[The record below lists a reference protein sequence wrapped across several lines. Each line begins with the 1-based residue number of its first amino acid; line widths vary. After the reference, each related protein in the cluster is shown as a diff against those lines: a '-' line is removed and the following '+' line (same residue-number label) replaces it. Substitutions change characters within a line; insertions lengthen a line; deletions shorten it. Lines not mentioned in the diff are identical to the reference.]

1 MTTNSRRP
9 KSRLALDPFVPPG
22 SGAGP
27 ALSDPEPPPKAQAMS
42 APAEASDPERS
53 PPLSNATV
61 ESNTW
66 NSLTT
71 LETLNVLSNPV
82 MIADKDMII
91 RFVNEAG
98 HKMFEQI
105 EPDIRKDLPHFAARD
120 LVGQTMDVFH
130 MNAAY
135 QQKKKEKHV
144 KPHEDKFTVGG
155 KSLAFRATPIL
166 TAGGDLSA
174 LYVEWQDQTQS
185 LEREE
190 QINSLV
196 REIGAMSAAHGN
208 GTISHFIPL
217 DDLDDDFRVL
227 AEGTNRMV
235 QQHIETKKKILG
247 WVRNFANGNL
257 DVEVEPFSGER
268 AFITDTVEAIRVTM
282 KSVKAEIDKLTDRTR
297 AMSEAHAEGIISHF
311 IDTSDMTPE
320 FAFVG
325 DGTNKMV
332 QAHIAT
338 KRKILACM
346 SEFAAGNF
354 DAEVEKFS
362 GERFFIN
369 DAIEAIRVAFKRV
382 TSEITRFCSGLE
394 AGDLSITMNASDFPG
409 EYRKLVSMMENAL
422 MTLNRTITMA
432 TEQVQQVAITVEQMS
447 QSSQALA
454 TNSQIQSSSVDEVS
468 ASAEQTN
475 IQVKS
480 NAAAADSASKLVAGT
495 AVVAA
500 DGTGKIS
507 EMVGAMDGIRASSQD
522 IAKIIKVIDEIAFQT
537 NLLALNA
544 AVEAARAG
552 QHGRGFAVVA
562 QEVRNLAGRSAKAAR
577 ETSDLIEDAS
587 TRVQSGVRIAGE
599 TREAFARIAQDIHQV
614 QTIVSEI
621 AVASSEQSRG
631 VTQINVAIGE
641 IAKTALA
648 TSQQADELAAS
659 SNEMQAATETMRKD
673 FNRFKLR
680 PVQVAKPQA
689 ISLDTLTPE
698 MFAQL
703 RSMFEAQMGH
713 LTNGKD
719 HSARKLNGS
728 APRPSA
734 DHDERGFA
742 NF

>member
-1 MTTNSRRP
+1 MTPISRKPRR
-9 KSRLALDPFVPPG
+9 RLALDPFAQPG
-22 SGAGP
+22 SPIGP
-27 ALSDPEPPPKAQAMS
+27 AAADSENFPKPEATALAEM
-42 APAEASDPERS
+42 APDPERS
-53 PPLSNATV
+53 LPLSHASADIENW
-61 ESNTW
+61 NTL
-66 NSLTT
+66 SALD
-71 LETLNVLSNPV
+71 TLNVLANPI
-82 MIADKDMII
+82 MIADKDMVI
-91 RFVNEAG
+91 RFVNDAAYQMFDVIEA
-98 HKMFEQI
+98 
-105 EPDIRKDLPHFAARD
+105 DVRKDLPHFTARD
-120 LVGQTMDVFH
+120 VVGKSIDIFH
-130 MNAAY
+130 KNPAY
-135 QQKKKEKHV
+135 QRHIMENMV
-144 KPHEDKFTVGG
+144 KPHDGKFTVGG
-155 KSLAFRATPIL
+155 KMLAFKATPIFDDK
-166 TAGGDLSA
+166 GDLKTI
-174 LYVEWQDQTQS
+174 YVEWQDQTFANHRQNQFDQLIAGIKS
-185 LEREE
+185 
-190 QINSLV
+190 
-196 REIGAMSAAHGN
+196 MSEAHSN
-208 GTISHFIPL
+208 GIISHYIPL
-217 DDLDDDFRVL
+217 DNLDPEFRFV
-227 AEGTNRMV
+227 AEGTNTMV
-235 QQHIETKKKILG
+235 QGHIATKKKILG
-247 WVRNFANGNL
+247 WVRELGNGNL
-257 DVEVEPFSGER
+257 DVQVEPFTGER
-268 AFITDTVEAIRVTM
+268 AFITDTVEAIRATM
-282 KSVKAEIDKLTDRTR
+282 KAVKADIDKLTDRTR
-297 AMSEAHAEGIISHF
+297 AMSEAHENGIISHY

-320 FAFVG
+320 LAFVG

-332 QAHIAT
+332 QGHINT
-338 KRKILACM
+338 KKKILACM

-354 DAEVEKFS
+354 DAEIEKFS

-369 DAIEAIRVAFKRV
+369 DTIEAIRTAFKRV
-382 TSEITRFCSGLE
+382 TSEIRRFCAGLE
-394 AGDLSITMNASDFPG
+394 AGDLSIMMDASDFPG
-409 EYRKLVSMMENAL
+409 DYRQLVSMMENAL
-422 MTLNRTITMA
+422 STLNRTITTA

-599 TREAFARIAQDIHQV
+599 TRDAFARIAQDIQQV
-614 QTIVSEI
+614 QTLVSDI
-621 AVASSEQSRG
+621 AVASGEQARG

-641 IAKTALA
+641 IAKTALV

-659 SNEMQAATETMRKD
+659 SNEMQAATETMRAD
-673 FNRFKLR
+673 FSRFKLR
-680 PVQVAKPQA
+680 PIQINKSKA
-689 ISLDTLTPE
+689 ISMDNLTPE

-703 RSMFEAQMGH
+703 RSMFEAQFAQG
-713 LTNGKD
+713 GAAKD
-719 HSARKLNGS
+719 TPPRKLNGGNS
-728 APRPSA
+728 RPSA
-734 DHDERGFA
+734 DRDERGFA